1 MTLDIND
8 VQRMFS
14 EMENEYMSAQQPTDV
29 ELTTYLAPMRGS
41 FSKQENRRR
50 YLDGKTI
57 LNSHPITAADKCAA
71 GFSSYLSDST
81 KTWFAAKMLNGDPES
96 KDASEWLAK
105 LSTDM
110 RLIFANSNI
119 YSELTNMYKEFNVY
133 GRGCFLIARD
143 FNDVVRAYS
152 FTAGSYWLGRDATGR
167 INSFGCKQR
176 KRVNQL
182 VSEFGYENCTV
193 SIRNEYDRKN
203 FSTYFTYNWLIYRS
217 KEFGDTPMA
226 KDKPYRSI
234 KWLQPDNDSILEDKG
249 HDYFPLVCAI
259 ASPIDNTQ
267 IYAGEYPGVFCLPE
281 AKELQALQRD
291 LNTINA
297 FNAKP
302 PMVAHGIADFSRMV
316 PGGVIAFD
324 AGMAAAGGNHMG
336 MVPAIPFRDPTSLR
350 DEIALKKQVI
360 DSIFYVDL
368 FQLLKSL
375 GPNRMTAYEVNR
387 RYSEMIEAVGPV
399 VMALQSALQQLLDAT
414 LNILMTTMVNKD
426 GRLVS
431 LVESRI
437 GPIPKELQGT
447 ELQFKFVG
455 ILSMLQKSSEMLPM
469 EQLVQFLTYLRS
481 STQGEGDYPMDWI
494 DIDDIVKKCA
504 ANLGAEE
511 YLKGKAQVEAFR
523 KLKQQ
528 AMAEQQQQQDAMTS
542 IQAAATLSQT
552 PMGQQTAQGAVQ
564 GNPVQ

>member
-152 FTAGSYWLGRDATGR
+152 FTAGSYWLGRDDTGR

-182 VSEFGYENCTV
+182 VSEFG
-193 SIRNEYDRKN
+193 
-203 FSTYFTYNWLIYRS
+203 
-217 KEFGDTPMA
+217 
-226 KDKPYRSI
+226 
-234 KWLQPDNDSILEDKG
+234 
-249 HDYFPLVCAI
+249 
-259 ASPIDNTQ
+259 
-267 IYAGEYPGVFCLPE
+267 
-281 AKELQALQRD
+281 
-291 LNTINA
+291 
-297 FNAKP
+297 
-302 PMVAHGIADFSRMV
+302 
-316 PGGVIAFD
+316 
-324 AGMAAAGGNHMG
+324 
-336 MVPAIPFRDPTSLR
+336 
-350 DEIALKKQVI
+350 
-360 DSIFYVDL
+360 
-368 FQLLKSL
+368 
-375 GPNRMTAYEVNR
+375 
-387 RYSEMIEAVGPV
+387 
-399 VMALQSALQQLLDAT
+399 
-414 LNILMTTMVNKD
+414 
-426 GRLVS
+426 
-431 LVESRI
+431 
-437 GPIPKELQGT
+437 
-447 ELQFKFVG
+447 
-455 ILSMLQKSSEMLPM
+455 
-469 EQLVQFLTYLRS
+469 
-481 STQGEGDYPMDWI
+481 
-494 DIDDIVKKCA
+494 
-504 ANLGAEE
+504 
-511 YLKGKAQVEAFR
+511 
-523 KLKQQ
+523 
-528 AMAEQQQQQDAMTS
+528 
-542 IQAAATLSQT
+542 
-552 PMGQQTAQGAVQ
+552 
-564 GNPVQ
+564 